1 MLITETLLY
10 VLMTNVIGKKTQTL
24 FFLMINVIE
33 KKHINFY
40 IYFMFKICTEDSGLH
55 NFLNETRSCR
65 WSKGI
70 ARGV

>member
-33 KKHINFY
+33 KKTHKLLY
-40 IYFMFKICTEDSGLH
+40 IFHVQNLY
-55 NFLNETRSCR
+55 
-65 WSKGI
+65 
-70 ARGV
+70 